1 MARSFK
7 MLARGLGLAACL
19 LAGEGSLAA
28 SEAQA
33 CSGGGILFSTV
44 AVAGLAVFDIATAP
58 ASVRRYNN
66 GLAVVAP
73 YVNPRDRAYGISVSL
88 PLGRSR
94 SGPLPIAYPPPLRQD
109 NVRPHKSPA
118 MGLALSLVSTAVPM
132 AAGAG
137 VSGTAGGATL
147 FLTGIVVGPSVGHFY
162 AGRGWRG
169 AGTAALRAA
178 GMGAFI
184 ASFAGCFDD

>member
-1 MARSFK
+1 M
-7 MLARGLGLAACL
+7 MLARGLGLAACFL
-19 LAGEGSLAA
+19 VVGGGAA
-28 SEAQA
+28 PSAAQA
-33 CSGGGILFSTV
+33 CSGAGIFFSTF
-44 AVAGLAVFDIATAP
+44 AVGGLAVFDIATAP
-58 ASVRRYNN
+58 ASVRRYNE
-66 GLAVVAP
+66 GVAVVAP
-73 YVNPRDRAYGISVSL
+73 WVNPRDRTYGVSVSL
-88 PLGRSR
+88 PFGRSR
-94 SGPLPIAYPPPLRQD
+94 PGPSPIAYRPPLRQD
-109 NVRPHKSPA
+109 SVRPHKSPG

-169 AGTAALRAA
+169 VGTAALRAA
-178 GMGAFI
+178 GMGLFI